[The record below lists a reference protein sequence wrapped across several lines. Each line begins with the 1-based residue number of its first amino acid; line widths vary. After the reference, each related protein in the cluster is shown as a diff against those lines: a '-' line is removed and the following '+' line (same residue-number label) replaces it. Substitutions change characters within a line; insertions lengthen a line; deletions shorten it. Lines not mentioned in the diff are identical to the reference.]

1 METTP
6 TCIHVCK
13 EQSPLFPFFVGKS
26 RDERELKA
34 LERERKK
41 MTKIGRLKFPKD
53 FFSLREKGKLLS
65 FVTKTTLRTFLPSS
79 VIVIFLL
86 SLFAS
91 ITLHF
96 PEEEEICEFG
106 MV

>member
-53 FFSLREKGKLLS
+53 FFLCGRKKLLS
-65 FVTKTTLRTFLPSS
+65 FVTKTTLRTFLSSS

-91 ITLHF
+91 INLHF